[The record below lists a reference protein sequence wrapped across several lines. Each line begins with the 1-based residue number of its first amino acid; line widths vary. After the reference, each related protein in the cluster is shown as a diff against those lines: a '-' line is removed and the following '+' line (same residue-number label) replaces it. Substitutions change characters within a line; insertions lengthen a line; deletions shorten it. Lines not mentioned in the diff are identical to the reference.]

1 MNKRF
6 ALGAIAALACCAIGA
21 GAAIGNS
28 TSNSGLRDP
37 IATPAPDTAFG
48 AYSSLTAVTAA
59 GSRLVAVGRRGVI
72 LASADAGQSWQ
83 QLPSPVSSDLTAV
96 QFVDA
101 QHGWIVGH
109 DAVVLKTTDGG
120 KTWERKLD
128 GHAALAL
135 LNASYGPQGKTPD
148 DAIAQ
153 DIERAGSQ
161 SATPGVLPY
170 PLLSV
175 WFSSANEGYVAGA
188 FGLILQTRDGGAS
201 WTPMIERTA
210 NIKMNHIY
218 AIGGDGG
225 QVYLAGEQGFLR
237 RLDDTTGAFVPMAS
251 PYEGSFFGL
260 AASQSRLVVHGL
272 RGNAY
277 ASDDGG
283 ARWRKIDTGSGANIV
298 AALPVSAAAGA
309 GLLLVTQTGD
319 VLESSADG
327 SARPYSGAD
336 SAGADN
342 RRGQPRGEVY
352 GAAIAGGA
360 LVATGMAGA
369 SVLRSVPLSTP

>member
-1 MNKRF
+1 MNKRI
-6 ALGAIAALACCAIGA
+6 ALGAIVALACCAIGA
-21 GAAIGNS
+21 GAAIGNNSS
-28 TSNSGLRDP
+28 TSGLRDP

-48 AYSSLTAVTAA
+48 AYSSLTAVTAT

-72 LASADAGQSWQ
+72 LASDDAGKTWQ
-83 QLPSPVSSDLTAV
+83 QCPSPVSSDLTAV

-128 GHAALAL
+128 GRAALAL
-135 LNASYGPQGKTPD
+135 LAASYGPQGKTPD

-175 WFSSANEGYVAGA
+175 WFRSADEGYVAGA
-188 FGLILQTRDGGAS
+188 FGLILRTSDGGAS

-210 NIKMNHIY
+210 NSKMNHIY
-218 AIGGDGG
+218 AISSDGG

-237 RLDDTTGAFVPMAS
+237 RLDENTGAFMPMAS
-251 PYEGSFFGL
+251 PYEGSFFGM
-260 AASQSRLVVHGL
+260 AVNQAHLVVHGL

-277 ASDDGG
+277 VSDDGG
-283 ARWRKIDTGSGANIV
+283 ARWRKIDTGSSANIV
-298 AALPVSAAAGA
+298 AALPTSGPGA
-309 GLLLVTQTGD
+309 SLLLVTQTGD
-319 VLESSADG
+319 VLESAADG
-327 SARPYSGAD
+327 NARPYPGGA
-336 SAGADN
+336 GQQQ
-342 RRGQPRGEVY
+342 GQPRGEVY
-352 GAAIAGGA
+352 GAAVAGGA
-360 LVATGMAGA
+360 LVAAGMAGA